1 MGTQYG
7 GMGYGGFGGYGLT
20 GMADLGFGSGY
31 GMMGSSTMGGQ
42 DLHEAAAAD
51 PGVVVK
57 TPQKKGKTRS
67 VRNYGASKP
76 KYCGCC

>member
-1 MGTQYG
+1 
-7 GMGYGGFGGYGLT
+7 MGYGGFGGYGGLT
-20 GMADLGFGSGY
+20 GMADLGFGSY
-31 GMMGSSTMGGQ
+31 GMMGSGGAAAPNVH
-42 DLHEAAAAD
+42 DVAAAD

-57 TPQKKGKTRS
+57 TPQKGKKTRA